1 MMVQQRGMI
10 STAVTSQKIEHK
22 PRVSE
27 EMWSIV
33 ILVAYVGEIWSK
45 PVRLQVESTYV
56 LEIYGGALT

>member
-1 MMVQQRGMI
+1 MMVQQRGMT

-27 EMWSIV
+27 MWSVV
-33 ILVAYVGEIWSK
+33 ILVAHVGQIWSK
-45 PVRLQVESTYV
+45 LVRLQVESTYV